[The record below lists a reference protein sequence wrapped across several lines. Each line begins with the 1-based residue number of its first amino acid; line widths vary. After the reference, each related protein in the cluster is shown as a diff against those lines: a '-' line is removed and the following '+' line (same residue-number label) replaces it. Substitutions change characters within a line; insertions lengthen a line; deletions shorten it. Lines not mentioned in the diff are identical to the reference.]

1 MWRTHLTADR
11 WVQANKGHDQE
22 VTMSQSALTS
32 PFTTLASLR
41 MFRRAGTRASVRESI
56 SRTRPADVARVPRTD
71 ALRALDT
78 DQIRVQSRI
87 FLALR

>member
-1 MWRTHLTADR
+1 
-11 WVQANKGHDQE
+11 
-22 VTMSQSALTS
+22 MSQSTLTS
-32 PFTTLASLR
+32 PFNALVSLR
-41 MFRRAGTRASVRESI
+41 MFRRAGTRVGLREST
-56 SRTRPADVARVPRTD
+56 SRTRPAEVVRTLPRTD